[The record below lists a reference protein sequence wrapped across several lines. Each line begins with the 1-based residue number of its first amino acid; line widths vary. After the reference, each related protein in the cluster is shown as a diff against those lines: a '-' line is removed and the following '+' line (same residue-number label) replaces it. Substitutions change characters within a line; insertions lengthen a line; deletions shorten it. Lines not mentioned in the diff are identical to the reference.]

1 MKYASDFRKIARDA
15 LFGNWKVAVLTGF
28 VASLIGGTTTDSSV
42 NFSSNN
48 NSSTDTLNELPLGEA
63 VELIVPIILSL
74 GAILAIWALAILIIG
89 GAAKLGYVKFNLN
102 LIDRKPAAFSDLFSC
117 FNRLGDGICM
127 NLLMALYILLWSLLF
142 IIPGIIKTYSY
153 AMTPYILAE
162 HPEMTANQAITESRR
177 IMSGNKWR
185 LFCLRFSFIG
195 WMFLCVL
202 PMFVLLPLV
211 MIGVVGFVLWAIV
224 TFAAIIGGSLLLIP
238 YQEAAQ
244 AAFYREISYVPQY
257 EVDIEEEQL

>member
-127 NLLMALYILLWSLLF
+127 NLLVALYTFLWTLLF

-211 MIGVVGFVLWAIV
+211 MIGVAGLILWVIV
-224 TFAAIIGGSLLLIP
+224 SFGALIGGLLFLTP

-257 EVDIEEEQL
+257 EIDIEEEQL